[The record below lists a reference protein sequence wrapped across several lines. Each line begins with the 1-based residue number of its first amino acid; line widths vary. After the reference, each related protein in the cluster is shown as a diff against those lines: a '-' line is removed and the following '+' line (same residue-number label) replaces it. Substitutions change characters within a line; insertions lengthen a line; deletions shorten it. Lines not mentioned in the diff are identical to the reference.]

1 MTPDAASF
9 AIRGDAQALQREF
22 VVKLTPVVVQHCGK
36 RLTAQEVAQCV
47 EQAAAYTG
55 WGRFVLGNNYW
66 LLPGRGDAGAFL
78 IVRVQRDFS
87 SPSAV
92 KPVIE
97 KYAKFSSLPAALNAW
112 CRSRG
117 K

>member
-1 MTPDAASF
+1 MTDAASF
-9 AIRGDAQALQREF
+9 AIRGDAQALQKAF
-22 VVKLTPVVVQHCGK
+22 VEKLTPVVAQCCSK
-36 RLTAQEVAQCV
+36 RLTAQEIAQCV
-47 EQAAAYTG
+47 QEAAAFSG

-66 LLPGRGDAGAFL
+66 MLPGRGDGGSFL

-92 KPVIE
+92 KPIIE
-97 KYAKFSSLPAALNAW
+97 KYAKFNSLPAALDAW
-112 CRSRG
+112 CRRRG